1 MPTLDISKPV
11 ELDDGAYMVL
21 EQRGSQIKMRSTAT
35 GEYVTMH
42 LAELAQR
49 VVGLMPTSI
58 NDARVIESLSE
69 TQQRKTLT
77 LSDHLREIV
86 TGEHP
91 NLKTPRPQYD
101 PASTTQEQRV
111 QAKLA
116 ELEADK
122 LLHMSRSTLMAKLS
136 AFKKSGST
144 GLVDG
149 RSLTGKTSH
158 TSDRVK
164 VIEALC
170 EVIASQR
177 NASTGTAQRLIRLT
191 QAELTMQYGAGAPA
205 LPSQRTMYRLIETY
219 THNKHTTGSA
229 KTRRSLADRPDRP
242 FSKNVQLLPGA
253 EVQLDSTPLDMLVKV
268 PNDRPQRP
276 TLTIMIDV
284 ATRSILAYSFRL
296 VATKSIDHIGLIA
309 QALTPIQN
317 QPDRSRFRAM
327 VEQQN
332 KHCRLLDEDELA
344 RLANHRPF
352 IYPRRLVIDNGKDFK
367 ATATVRAAEAFG
379 MSVTFSPPRTPTTK
393 SIVERNFKTIG
404 TMFTSNLPGEV
415 GRSVEFRGVDIDKRT
430 DLLDIYAVQE
440 LFHDWVLNVW
450 QNTPHSALRDPLH
463 PAITFSPNQMAA
475 AAAEAIGSIEIPLNR
490 ESFLA
495 LLPSKRRALTSTGFR
510 QGNHFYDAPE
520 LHAFRGREKDMEVHS
535 DPYNPSA
542 VWAKAPDGTF
552 IECAIKDWSASK
564 SPFFANI
571 QPDIDTTAA
580 DARRAELDARFE
592 QRAQVAFVG
601 ATLAGTPLHQLPT
614 GPHLA
619 LTPVDFDD
627 DEDDDDTDELLEFDP
642 EGTF

>member
-1 MPTLDISKPV
+1 MPTLDISRPI
-11 ELDDGAYMVL
+11 ELDDGEYMVL
-21 EQRGSQIKMRSTAT
+21 EQRGSQIKLRSSAT

-42 LAELAQR
+42 LAELSQR
-49 VVGLMPTSI
+49 VVGLEPTSI
-58 NDARVIESLSE
+58 NDARVISSLSD

-101 PASTTQEQRV
+101 PTATTQEQRV
-111 QAKLA
+111 QAKLS
-116 ELEADK
+116 ELEADRQ
-122 LLHMSRSTLMAKLS
+122 LHMSRSTLMAKLS
-136 AFKKSGST
+136 AFKKTGNT
-144 GLVDG
+144 GLIDG
-149 RSLTGKTSH
+149 RALTGKTTH
-158 TSDRVK
+158 TSDRIK

-170 EVIASQR
+170 EVIAGQR
-177 NASTGTAQRLIRLT
+177 NASTGTAQRLIKLT
-191 QAELTMQYGAGAPA
+191 RAELAMQYGADAPE
-205 LPSQRTMYRLIETY
+205 LPSQRTMYRLIKTY

-242 FSKNVQLLPGA
+242 FSKNIQLLPGA

-268 PNDRPQRP
+268 ANDKPQRP
-276 TLTIMIDV
+276 TLTIMMDV

-317 QPDRSRFRAM
+317 QPDRSRYRAM

-332 KHCRLLDEDELA
+332 KHCKLLGDDELA

-352 IYPRRLVIDNGKDFK
+352 IYPRRLVIDNGRDFK
-367 ATATVRAAEAFG
+367 ATATVLAAEAFG

-404 TMFTSNLPGEV
+404 TMFTGNLPGEV
-415 GRSVEFRGVDIDKRT
+415 GRSVEMRGVDIDKRS
-430 DLLDIYAVQE
+430 DLLDIFAVQE

-463 PAITFSPNQMAA
+463 PATPFSPNQMAA

-490 ESFLA
+490 QSFLA
-495 LLPSKRRALTSTGFR
+495 LLPSNRRALTSTGFR
-510 QGNHFYDAPE
+510 QDNHFYDAPE
-520 LHAFRGREKDMEVHS
+520 LHAYRGREKDMEVHY
-535 DPYNPSA
+535 DPYNPSV
-542 VWAKAPDGTF
+542 VWARAADGTF
-552 IECAIKDWSASK
+552 IECTIKDWNAST
-564 SPFFANI
+564 SPFFASI
-571 QPDIDTTAA
+571 QPDIDRTEA
-580 DARRAELDARFE
+580 DARRAEVDARFA

-614 GPHLA
+614 SPQLS

-627 DEDDDDTDELLEFDP
+627 DDDDTDELLEFDP
-642 EGTF
+642 EGNF